1 MFLFIRWY
9 TLFIQVV
16 VRGPFL
22 LFGFRPSYN
31 TKLFNRYLLNY
42 VRIDEINNSVTDNVN
57 VLMSQVLRRRR
68 SFSSAT
74 IRRAVD
80 RKNASLGT
88 TSSRHE
94 PSVRSAPGRAPPSR
108 VKNKALFGTIRRRLK
123 SIGKQKKASGFDDDN
138 PGTYSNIT
146 NTTLHL
152 FFTCLLYA
160 PAC

>member
-1 MFLFIRWY
+1 M
-9 TLFIQVV
+9 
-16 VRGPFL
+16 
-22 LFGFRPSYN
+22 
-31 TKLFNRYLLNY
+31 
-42 VRIDEINNSVTDNVN
+42 NNPLTDNVI

-94 PSVRSAPGRAPPSR
+94 PSVRSGATGRAPPPR

-123 SIGKQKKASGFDDDN
+123 SIGKQKKVSGYDDDN
-138 PGTYSNIT
+138 TGTCTNIT
-146 NTTLHL
+146 NTTLHP
-152 FFTCLLYA
+152 FFTYLLYVLM
-160 PAC
+160 